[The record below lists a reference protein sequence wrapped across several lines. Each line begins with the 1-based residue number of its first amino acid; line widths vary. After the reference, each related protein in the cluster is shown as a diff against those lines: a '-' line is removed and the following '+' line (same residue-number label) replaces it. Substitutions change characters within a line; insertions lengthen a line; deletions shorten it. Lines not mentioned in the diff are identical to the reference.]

1 MVADAKPSPRHTTTT
16 ALAAVSNV
24 SAKLLR
30 WAPTR
35 RHPAC
40 AVAAR
45 HRAVLPRDTGQA
57 TTLATPRWWDVAC
70 ANTAALTRFA
80 LAELPTDALRNKAL
94 AMLQSAPTRR
104 TTRPQEEPLAPET
117 APAPAV
123 LENDH
128 DQHTTGQL
136 LAGYASTLTELRR
149 RGVIRSNNAPAGDY
163 GEWLVAKALEA
174 TIAANAAMRSYDL
187 TTADGRR
194 VQVKTRVVSVPVR
207 RGQLQASVFR
217 SFDFDLAALVLLR
230 DVDYAVHRA
239 VLVPVHLVQEM
250 SSRVEHVNGWRLM
263 MTSEVL
269 DHQEAEDITAA
280 ARRAAREA

>member
-1 MVADAKPSPRHTTTT
+1 MGTNPTPSCLCGCGEAPSG
-16 ALAAVSNV
+16 LAA
-24 SAKLLR
+24 R
-30 WAPTR
+30 YRPG
-35 RHPAC
+35 HD
-40 AVAAR
+40 AR
-45 HRAVLPRDTGQA
+45 H
-57 TTLATPRWWDVAC
+57 
-70 ANTAALTRFA
+70 AALVGRRLREHGGVDEVA

-104 TTRPQEEPLAPET
+104 TTRPQEEPLTPET

-123 LENDH
+123 LEHDH

-163 GEWLVAKALEA
+163 GEWLVAKALGA
-174 TIAANAAMRSYDL
+174 TIAANAAMKSYDL
-187 TTADGRR
+187 TTSDGRR
-194 VQVKTRVVSVPVR
+194 LQVKTRVVSVPGR